1 MKLTIKTLKFK
12 DMVMRAAKGASENKL
27 LPITSM
33 IAIELKDNLLTL
45 TTTDT
50 ANTLVIREEKV
61 DADDFYAVVP
71 VDIFSK
77 LVAKTTSENITLT
90 LHESDLEVAGNGT
103 YKIPL
108 PMDEE
113 GTIVFPQFSFEKS
126 GEPKVINLTSIKNIL
141 SINKSALAKNL
152 DTPCICGYFVGD
164 KVITTDEN
172 VICFNDINLLGQDVL
187 ISPDMMDLLALNSQ
201 EKIDCYYNK
210 GYFLFETSDMV
221 LYGAEHDG
229 KKVFPKDEIIKYLD
243 VDFSASCKVPKLLL
257 TNVIDRLSLFIE
269 PYDKNGAYFTFTKEG
284 LKITSKKSSSVELI
298 RFTESNEFQPFICC
312 VDIPQLQSQIN
323 AIPDEQIQIWYGNES
338 ALKLTSG
345 KVTSVIALLEDEELE
360 KNIGSK

>member
-12 DMVMRAAKGASENKL
+12 DMVLRAAKGASENKL

-50 ANTLVIREEKV
+50 SNTLIIREDKV
-61 DADDFYAVVP
+61 DGEDFYAVVP
-71 VDIFSK
+71 VDVFSK
-77 LVAKTTSENITLT
+77 LIAKTTSEIISLT
-90 LHESDLEVAGNGT
+90 LNENDLEVAGNGK

-113 GTIVFPQFSFEKS
+113 GTIIFPKFKFDKK
-126 GEPKVINLTSIKNIL
+126 GEPKIINLTTIKNIL
-141 SINKSALAKNL
+141 AINKAAIAKNL
-152 DTPCICGYFVGD
+152 DTPCICGYFISD

-172 VICFNDINLLGQDVL
+172 VICFNDINMLGQDVL
-187 ISPDMMDLLALNSQ
+187 ISPDMMDLLSLNTQ
-201 EKIDCYYNK
+201 EKIDCHYNK

-229 KKVFPKDEIIKYLD
+229 KESFPKDEILQYLD
-243 VDFSASCKVPKLLL
+243 VDFSSNCKVPKLLL
-257 TNVIDRLSLFIE
+257 SSVIDRLSLFIE
-269 PYDKNGAYFTFTKEG
+269 PYDKNGAYFVFTKEG

-298 RFTESNEFQPFICC
+298 RFTESNEFQPYACC
-312 VDIPQLQSQIN
+312 VDIPQIQSQIN
-323 AIPDEQIQIWYGNES
+323 SIPDEQLQIWYGNDS
-338 ALKLTSG
+338 AIKLTSG
-345 KVTSVIALLEDEELE
+345 KVTSVIALLEDEDLE
-360 KNIGSK
+360 NNIGSK